1 VFARNIVEDRWA
13 ALVVTERSGADVVE
27 QLKGKD
33 IIARLVG
40 PGGMAALAADRVCL
54 ALIALACGAGAAAG
68 CWPDVD
74 LPANKGSLGG
84 QVLISGPVRGA
95 RIRIDQLDRHTGEVQ
110 FHLGEMVSDE
120 AGRYALETGLER
132 GIFRI
137 TAHGGSFQDLATGA
151 TIQLDDTDGIT
162 SLIWYEILDLRE
174 DALASPIGHLVHAR
188 TMERLQVVGDLMTAF
203 DETRASFHRHFGNVD
218 WGQVIPWPLDQA
230 AVSPTEPVRAAFVHA
245 ALSVLARDIAADAQ
259 AGPQAVNVYRL
270 MQRWAED
277 VRAGPFDGN
286 DSDDRTSGSGLQL
299 GFCPPVDPACV
310 APSVDCTTGH
320 CRRLCDLY
328 SGTPRAL
335 LAGAMIKV
343 INDNG
348 PGGLNG
354 TGLDLSNTLP
364 IVRAV
369 SDNVDPSLFDASCV
383 EALDRMA
390 PSLRFESPTPGEA
403 AFVRGT
409 IQVKAVATDDID
421 PEPDTS
427 LIGFVDV
434 DGDPRN
440 AVALATIDTAALG
453 DGPRVVVARA
463 VDLTGNSTTLER
475 ALTVD
480 NTAPLVTLDA
490 TGFYVDGSTWWT
502 ASAAPVLTGTI
513 SDVAPASIRAVF
525 PGGPEVAGEIS
536 GTTWTIALPPG
547 ALEAG
552 GTSVQIVATDAAGNQ
567 SSVIR
572 RLRPDVEPPAL
583 SFQASTVN
591 DEADEWVTFAPDHSP
606 EHVHAG
612 IPVDLATPTSCPTLT
627 KFSYLLGSTS
637 PEYALELPGPNPLRY
652 QLVTDDPGVGIAAGS
667 TEYRVG
673 LRVGVMQTMWAM
685 DWTSAGNGAPIG
697 AGVTRFPVG
706 IFSDVVAGLAT
717 TEGIYEVEFRA
728 TDRLGRT
735 TTAARCFG
743 LVLRA
748 PPLELESTST
758 SQPTKDHA
766 YALDSLSLAPGAQFD
781 QIAARLLNHDA
792 TGASLFDQDVFNGTT
807 STIYLT
813 VTVTRPVMVMA
824 GQSYVLGNAP
834 TQVVTPATCGDAC
847 IDAEEGPEHTSP
859 IHWNEATTL
868 HFPVKVFELVGGVLT
883 AEIPCL
889 APCEP
894 SDSVFKFAI
903 PPRPSGGQPARAFR
917 VMTMIGQV
925 SALYPEHGEM
935 VYPPFEDTAITWTNG
950 SDVTTT
956 TRFTGIVD
964 YSNNPNRTG
973 CVMRRFGV
981 CTQEGTLVLYR
992 ALRSATLTFSN
1003 ETRTTY
1009 ATAATVSQLPA
1020 FAKESRRIS
1029 THGWTTSEGVLP

>member
-1 VFARNIVEDRWA
+1 MNRRLLM
-13 ALVVTERSGADVVE
+13 LV
-27 QLKGKD
+27 
-33 IIARLVG
+33 
-40 PGGMAALAADRVCL
+40 
-54 ALIALACGAGAAAG
+54 ALACGAGAAAG

-74 LPANKGSLGG
+74 LPVNKGSLGG
-84 QVLISGPVRGA
+84 QVLLSGPVRGA

-110 FHLGEMVSDE
+110 LHLGEMVSDE

-137 TAHGGSFQDLATGA
+137 TANGGSFQDLATGA

-174 DALASPIGHLVHAR
+174 DALVSTIGHLVHAR
-188 TMERLQVVGDLMTAF
+188 TMARLQVVGDMMTAF
-203 DETRASFHRHFGNVD
+203 DETRASFHRHFGNVN
-218 WGQVIPWPLDQA
+218 WGQVIPWPLDQPA
-230 AVSPTEPVRAAFVHA
+230 ISPTEPVRAAFVHA
-245 ALSVLARDIAADAQ
+245 ALSVLARDIATEAQ

-427 LIGFVDV
+427 LVGFVDV

-463 VDLTGNSTTLER
+463 VDLTGNTATLER

-513 SDVAPASIRAVF
+513 SDVAPASIRAVI

-591 DEADEWVTFAPDHSP
+591 DEADEWVTFAADHSP

-612 IPVDLATPTSCPTLT
+612 NPVDLATPTSCPTLT
-627 KFSYLLGSTS
+627 KFSNLLGSMS
-637 PEYALELPGPNPLRY
+637 PEYTLELPGPNPIRY

-673 LRVGVMQTMWAM
+673 LRVGVMQTNWML
-685 DWTSAGNGAPIG
+685 DWTSAGGGIPIG
-697 AGVTRFPVG
+697 TGTTRFPVG

-717 TEGIYEVEFRA
+717 TEGIYDVEFRA

-735 TTAARCFG
+735 TTAARCFD
-743 LVLRA
+743 LHLRA

-758 SQPTKDHA
+758 SLPTKDHA

-781 QIAARLLNHDA
+781 QIAARLLNYDA
-792 TGASLFDQDVFNGTT
+792 TGASLIDQDVFNGTT
-807 STIYLT
+807 ATIYLT
-813 VTVTRPVMVMA
+813 ATVTRPVMVMA
-824 GQSYVLGNAP
+824 TQSFVLDNAP
-834 TQVVTPATCGDAC
+834 TDVTPATCGDAC
-847 IDAEEGPEHTSP
+847 IPAAEGPTYTSP
-859 IHWNEATTL
+859 TIPNEATTL
-868 HFPVKVFELVGGVLT
+868 HFPVKVFELVAGVP
-883 AEIPCL
+883 AIEIPCL
-889 APCEP
+889 APCAP
-894 SDSVFKFAI
+894 SGTVFKFAI
-903 PPRPSGGQPARAFR
+903 PPRASGGQAARAFR
-917 VMTMIGQV
+917 VMTMIGQI
-925 SALYPEHGEM
+925 SSLYPTDQ
-935 VYPPFEDTAITWTNG
+935 VYTAYPPFEDTAITWTNG
-950 SDVTTT
+950 SGVTTT

-964 YSNNPNRTG
+964 YSSDPDRTG
-973 CVMRRFGV
+973 CVKTLPSPTGPV
-981 CTQEGTLVLYR
+981 CTQEGTFVPYR
-992 ALRSATLTFSN
+992 ALRSATLMFTGHTY
-1003 ETRTTY
+1003 TRY
-1009 ATAATVSQLPA
+1009 ETAATANQSPVL
-1020 FAKESRRIS
+1020 AKETLRPYTKS
-1029 THGWTTSEGVLP
+1029 WATSEGVLP